1 MDIVPLVYTALIVV
15 LVLAIITIITSY
27 LSLRKKSRQT
37 FTTAEAKSEP
47 QPENLVIPQVEI
59 PLKKQ
64 VRASKSKTKYLQKE
78 KKVSAKKPKENVVL
92 HKIKV
97 DTNEQKRNAKIESRK
112 SLKLTKRVE
121 VLNGSIFDKNA
132 FAPRED
138 KNKKIRQTMV
148 SAKTKVG
155 TSIES
160 YEDENAG
167 DMYTLKVNDSKGTPK
182 NKS

>member
-121 VLNGSIFDKNA
+121 VLNGSVFDKNA

-138 KNKKIRQTMV
+138 KKIRQTMV